1 MPVNP
6 FLSNLLPALG
16 VSGVKFPAAGAAGH
30 RRTATAPGLQFALAA
45 FLELVTVPISL
56 NFICPKVCQ
65 SLFKN
70 IAHPTVLY
78 PAAGIDISRGQYGKM
93 AVAAV
98 AAAINH
104 IRLSII
110 RNLEPAHLI
119 IVKGPKMVFAVEIG
133 LATSCFIV
141 MENLIAICQ

>member
-1 MPVNP
+1 MGI
-6 FLSNLLPALG
+6 S
-16 VSGVKFPAAGAAGH
+16 SVKIPAAGAAGH

-45 FLELVTVPISL
+45 FLKLVIVPISL
-56 NFICPKVCQ
+56 KFICPKVCQ

-70 IAHPTVLY
+70 IAHPAVLY

-104 IRLSII
+104 IRLSIL
-110 RNLEPAHLI
+110 RNPEAAHLI
-119 IVKGPKMVFAVEIG
+119 VVKGPQMVFAVEIC
-133 LATSCFIV
+133 LAASRLIV